1 MLKQRVITALI
12 LSVVV
17 IWAVLSLPTAW
28 FGMGLLAI
36 ILLAAWEWG
45 GLLNLPKFADRL
57 GYCLIVFGVIAVLW
71 WLWEGPLLLWL
82 VLIPSGL
89 FWCYVWLWLWR
100 YSVDPNRRNPPLIWK
115 LSGLVVLTAPF
126 VALLALHDGAVLGPG
141 YVVFLFMLV
150 WIADSGAYFAGRRWG
165 RTKLASRV
173 SPGKTREGVYGA
185 LTAALGFAVIGA
197 LALGL
202 GVAQWPL
209 FILICMVTVIFSI
222 IGDLF
227 ESMLKR
233 QRGIKDSGSLL
244 PGHGGILDRVDSM
257 TAAAPVF
264 VLGMRGLLA

>member
-1 MLKQRVITALI
+1 M
-12 LSVVV
+12 
-17 IWAVLSLPTAW
+17 
-28 FGMGLLAI
+28 
-36 ILLAAWEWG
+36 
-45 GLLNLPKFADRL
+45 
-57 GYCLIVFGVIAVLW
+57 
-71 WLWEGPLLLWL
+71 
-82 VLIPSGL
+82 
-89 FWCYVWLWLWR
+89 
-100 YSVDPNRRNPPLIWK
+100 
-115 LSGLVVLTAPF
+115 
-126 VALLALHDGAVLGPG
+126 ALLALHDGAALGPG

-165 RTKLASRV
+165 RTKLASHV

-197 LALGL
+197 LVLGL
-202 GVAQWPL
+202 GVTQWPL

-264 VLGMRGLLA
+264 VLGLRGLLA